1 MTVISVTLGIIP
13 AVFNGSFNLLLY
25 ILTAAGMLLV
35 HGATNVINDYFDVK
49 NKVDRE
55 DSPTA
60 QYRPHFLLTGE
71 LTPGKVLTFGIVM
84 YGFAAAIAVYL
95 ILLRGLPVLL
105 IAAAGGF
112 LSFFYTGGPVK
123 YKYRALGEIAVFLAW
138 GPLMVLGAF
147 FVQTGSWDGFVF
159 PLWISFPQGLW
170 VTLVILANNI
180 KDIEYDGSVGIK
192 TIGTKLSRKK
202 AYSLYLVIVI
212 GVYAL
217 IAIETL
223 LGVIPLLGLI
233 TYASLPPVIKLLSVL
248 RTSEAVPPDA
258 DPRTAQ
264 AGMLFGILFI
274 IGLLVSFLL
283 GM

>member
-1 MTVISVTLGIIP
+1 MTVISVTLGVIP
-13 AVFNGSFNLLLY
+13 AVFNGSFNWLLY

-60 QYRPHFLLTGE
+60 RYRPHFLLTGE
-71 LTPGKVLTFGIVM
+71 LTLGKVLTFSIVM
-84 YGFAAAIAVYL
+84 YGLAAAIAVYL

-105 IAAAGGF
+105 IAAVGGS

-147 FVQTGSWDGFVF
+147 FVQTGAWDGFVF
-159 PLWISFPQGLW
+159 PLWLSLPQGIW

-180 KDIEYDGSVGIK
+180 KDIDYDGSVGIK
-192 TIGTKLSRKK
+192 TVGTKLSRKK
-202 AYSLYLVIVI
+202 AYSLYLSLII
-212 GVYAL
+212 IVYAL
-217 IAIETL
+217 IALETI
-223 LGVIPLLGLI
+223 LGVIPLLTLI
-233 TYASLPPVIKLLSVL
+233 TFASLPPVIKLLSVL
-248 RTSEAVPPDA
+248 RTSEEVPPDA

-264 AGMLFGILFI
+264 AGMIFGILLI
-274 IGLLVSFLL
+274 LGLLVSLL
-283 GM
+283 IGL